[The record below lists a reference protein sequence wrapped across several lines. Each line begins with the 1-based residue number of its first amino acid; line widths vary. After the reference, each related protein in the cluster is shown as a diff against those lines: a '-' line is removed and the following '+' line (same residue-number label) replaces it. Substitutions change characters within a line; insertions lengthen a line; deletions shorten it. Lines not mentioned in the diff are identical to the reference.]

1 MVLRTENIPKVVQ
14 YVFWICALSSIVF
27 ATSGSFA
34 DPQIVPKWVA
44 FVSLSLLL
52 LVYLA
57 LRLLFGLKDTPGIF
71 PDMKV
76 MVNSI
81 SFVLLFLSV
90 YGILQYFEILQSDVV
105 FKVVGKYENP
115 AGFAITLCAGL
126 PFVML
131 GMISQSR
138 YIRFLNIM
146 VFALVSV
153 AVILSQ
159 SRAGIISMLTVW
171 IIGGYSF
178 LTKRTFLRWA
188 FVAVLCVVLLAL
200 MCQKSDSA
208 SGRMLI
214 WNCTWDMIA
223 ARPLF
228 GYGLGGFE
236 ANYMDWQAAY
246 FQQNPDSTY
255 AMLADDIQYPFNEYL
270 HVMSV
275 FGVLGLLCVMFWIG
289 FMIWRYWRNRTPER
303 LTAVL
308 VIVSVSVF
316 AMFSYPSMYPF
327 MWLMVIYSSA
337 VLLSDADSFKKM
349 PSLFRRTFAV
359 ILIGLAGFI
368 GAKLICDVESE
379 KKWYALATSSD
390 KREDTLEKYA
400 RLYERMSGDRYFM
413 YNYAYVL
420 YDMDRLDDSRRVAA
434 ECRELWA
441 DYDLEILRGMIEM
454 RAGNHSAADS
464 HFEYAGFMCPNR
476 FRPLYLRMKIAEAKE
491 DVASAI
497 AYAQQIMDKQ
507 IKVLSNEV
515 VSIRQYAK
523 GYLNKYN

>member
-1 MVLRTENIPKVVQ
+1 MVLRSENIPKVVQ
-14 YVFWICALSSIVF
+14 YVFWICALFSIVF
-27 ATSGSFA
+27 ATSSAFA
-34 DPQIVPKWVA
+34 DPQIVPKWVS
-44 FVSLSLLL
+44 FSVLIILLL
-52 LVYLA
+52 IYSAVMLMLDPERSPQV
-57 LRLLFGLKDTPGIF
+57 F
-71 PDMKV
+71 PDMMV
-76 MVNSI
+76 MVCSI
-81 SFVLLFLSV
+81 SSVLLVLSL
-90 YGILQYFEILQSDVV
+90 YGICQHFGLLRSDVV
-105 FKVVGKYENP
+105 FSVVGKYENP
-115 AGFAITLCAGL
+115 AGFAVTLCAGL

-131 GMISQSR
+131 GMISR
-138 YIRFLNIM
+138 NTYIRLLNIV

-153 AVILSQ
+153 AVVLSQ
-159 SRAGIISMLTVW
+159 SRAGIISMLVVW
-171 IIGGYSF
+171 VIGGHGF
-178 LTKRTFLRWA
+178 LTKRTFMRWTFIA
-188 FVAVLCVVLLAL
+188 VWCAVLFAL
-200 MCQKSDSA
+200 MYHKSDSA

-214 WNCTWDMIA
+214 WNCTWDMIS

-246 FQQNPDSTY
+246 FQQNPDSSY

-275 FGVLGLLCVMFWIG
+275 FGVPGLLCVMFWIG

-303 LTAVL
+303 LAAVL
-308 VIVSVSVF
+308 AIVSVSVF

-327 MWLMVIYSSA
+327 MWLMLIYSSA
-337 VLLSDADSFKKM
+337 VLLSDADSFKKI

-359 ILIGLAGFI
+359 IIIGLAGFI
-368 GAKLICDVESE
+368 GAKLIRDVESE

-400 RLYERMSGDRYFM
+400 RLYERMSGNRYFM

-434 ECRELWA
+434 ECSELWA
-441 DYDLEILRGMIEM
+441 DYDLEILQGMIEM
-454 RAGNHSAADS
+454 RAGNHSVADS

-476 FRPLYLRMKIAEAKE
+476 FRPLYLRMKIAEAE
-491 DVASAI
+491 GDMSSAI
-497 AYAQQIMDKQ
+497 AFAQQIMDKQ

-523 GYLNKYN
+523 GYLNRK